1 MTLKTDNIEKVEYE
15 VNSTEIQKSN
25 SSEQIS
31 DNEAQEGDVP
41 KEGIFKRLG
50 GIFTC
55 GAAFLSD
62 GYQQGVMTMANAV
75 LSKSFK
81 GYTTKYKTMVSNSI
95 LVANIIGQ
103 IAFGFITDR
112 VGRKQAFI
120 YTTVFII
127 VGAIVCACA
136 SGSTEQRLFWMLIIG
151 RGILGCGVGGEYPT
165 SASASIETA
174 NEKMSIKNRIT
185 PFIMSTN
192 FFVAAGI
199 PIATIVF
206 LIVHEIWGP
215 NHLNGI
221 WRTCFAIGAVIPI
234 SIFYF
239 RWKLDHAN
247 SYKTNAIKRK
257 VPYKLVWKKYWK
269 EFVSTAAMWFFM
281 DMIVYPNN
289 IFSTSILAVAIP
301 KATLKRTGEW
311 QLFLSSFSIFGVFAS
326 CIGLRFITR
335 RQAIISGFIGYGII
349 SFIVGGAFEKFSEI
363 PALLIIFYAF
373 LNMIIN
379 FGPASLQ
386 SVVSSESFP
395 TAVRGT
401 IYGISA
407 GIGKAGAAVGTE
419 VFTPLQ
425 VNYGKRYTFFLSG
438 GISFLGAIV
447 VWWGCPDYG
456 DRTLDFLDEEFNQ
469 YLKENGWEGSI
480 GEKENAKE
488 L

>member
-1 MTLKTDNIEKVEYE
+1 MTLKTDNIQNVEYE
-15 VNSTEIQKSN
+15 VYRNSEN
-25 SSEQIS
+25 
-31 DNEAQEGDVP
+31 
-41 KEGIFKRLG
+41 
-50 GIFTC
+50 
-55 GAAFLSD
+55 D

-112 VGRKQAFI
+112 VG
-120 YTTVFII
+120 
-127 VGAIVCACA
+127 
-136 SGSTEQRLFWMLIIG
+136 
-151 RGILGCGVGGEYPT
+151 ILGCGVGGEYPT

-174 NEKMSIKNRIT
+174 NEKMSIKNRVT

-257 VPYKLVWKKYWK
+257 VSYKLVWKKYWK

-301 KATLKRTGEW
+301 KATLKRTGE
-311 QLFLSSFSIFGVFAS
+311 
-326 CIGLRFITR
+326 
-335 RQAIISGFIGYGII
+335 
-349 SFIVGGAFEKFSEI
+349 
-363 PALLIIFYAF
+363 
-373 LNMIIN
+373 
-379 FGPASLQ
+379 
-386 SVVSSESFP
+386 
-395 TAVRGT
+395 
-401 IYGISA
+401 
-407 GIGKAGAAVGTE
+407 
-419 VFTPLQ
+419 
-425 VNYGKRYTFFLSG
+425 
-438 GISFLGAIV
+438 
-447 VWWGCPDYG
+447 
-456 DRTLDFLDEEFNQ
+456 
-469 YLKENGWEGSI
+469 
-480 GEKENAKE
+480 
-488 L
+488 